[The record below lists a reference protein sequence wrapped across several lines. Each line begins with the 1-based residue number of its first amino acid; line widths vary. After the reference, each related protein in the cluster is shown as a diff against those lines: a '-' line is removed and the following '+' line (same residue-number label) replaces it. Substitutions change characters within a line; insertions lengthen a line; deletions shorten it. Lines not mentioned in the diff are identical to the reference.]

1 MLNITKSNFEKE
13 VISSEIPVVLD
24 FWATWCGPCKM
35 LSPVLDELAA
45 EYSDRAR
52 FCKVNVDDEPELSA
66 RFGIANVP
74 TLIFL
79 KNGEILKKTVGY
91 REKDE
96 LEGMLKE
103 LL

>member
-1 MLNITKSNFEKE
+1 MAVQHIKT
-13 VISSEIPVVLD
+13 SEFDSFIAAGDVLVD

-66 RFGIANVP
+66 RFGIASIP
-74 TLIFL
+74 TLIFF
-79 KNGEILKKTVGY
+79 KNGETLKKTVGY